1 MFPVPTNASTPDNT
15 TVQKHLQTAIEVAA
29 QNASVD
35 GGPFGAVVV
44 TADGQE
50 FTAVNRVTADHDPTA
65 HAEVCAIR
73 ATCKA
78 LGTHDLSGAV
88 LYSSCEPCPMCLS
101 SSLWARLDAVY
112 FAADRHD
119 AADGG
124 FDDAVFYEFF
134 TATEEDRDKLVPVRH
149 IAVDNRRA
157 PFEAWAAN
165 PERAEY

>member
-1 MFPVPTNASTPDNT
+1 MTTDSATAKTPSDAD
-15 TVQKHLQTAIEVAA
+15 VQKHLQTAIEAAA

-50 FTAVNRVTADHDPTA
+50 FVAVNRVTADHDPTA
-65 HAEVCAIR
+65 HAEVSAIR

-78 LGTHDLSGAV
+78 LGTHDLTGAV
-88 LYSSCEPCPMCLS
+88 LYTSCEPCPMCLS

-124 FDDAVFYEFF
+124 FDDAAFYDFF
-134 TATEEDRDKLVPVRH
+134 TATRAQRDELLPVRH
-149 IAVDNRRA
+149 VDIDNRTK
-157 PFEAWAAN
+157 PFDTWAAN
-165 PERAEY
+165 TSRTAY